1 MNLKKLILPSLLLGA
16 AMVATTSCGDFL
28 EQDSE
33 QVIYANKGHLGS
45 ASDTIYSVTGI
56 MNKMQVL
63 ADRTILLG
71 ELRGD
76 LMDVNSN
83 TTAELREIANFNIS
97 DNNKYNSPRDYY
109 AVINNCNYFIAKVD
123 TAMRNNRNE
132 HIFLKEYAA
141 VKAFRAWTYLQLVM
155 NYGSVPFVTTP
166 ILTKEDGDRKYETKD
181 IREVCEYLIN
191 DIAPLAEIE
200 TPNYG
205 SIRNTDSRL
214 FFFPIYVLLGD
225 LNLWAGHYKEAALA
239 YYKYLSTRNGSNSA
253 YPIGT
258 NATQWYNKSGRWTS
272 TIDSWTSPSFY
283 SETKDSYSE
292 LITMIPGDSIQAEGN
307 YSLLRDIFN
316 SSYNNNYKVQAVPSK
331 RIQEI
336 SAAQKY
342 CDLSSSNNPTYA
354 PEGLNYLRSGD
365 LRLSSLWISIS
376 TGSTAYKDGK
386 LLEDYSVLSKY
397 SSRNVH
403 IYRRTM
409 VYLRL
414 AEALNRAGYP
424 IFAFKILSSGVNNK
438 VIEEEVIPHYS
449 ADSTWLR
456 QFDFPNLKYV
466 LRTTNGLSSENTI
479 GIHSHGC
486 GWTEYNEFYTLPDDS
501 TITDSIARRD
511 YQIDKVEDLI
521 MDEEA
526 LEFAFEGHR
535 FYDLMRVALRRNDPS
550 YLANKIY
557 ERRGKN
563 NVEEVKSLIKSNLT
577 DTRTWYLNWNDKI
590 GLGY

>member
-272 TIDSWTSPSFY
+272 TIDSWTPSSFY

-456 QFDFPNLKYV
+456 KFDFPNLKYV

>member
-1 MNLKKLILPSLLLGA
+1 MNLKKIILPSLLLGA

-56 MNKMQVL
+56 INKMQVL

-166 ILTKEDGDRKYETKD
+166 ILTKEEGDRKYETKD

-258 NATQWYNKSGRWTS
+258 NATQWYNKSGRWTT
-272 TIDSWTSPSFY
+272 TINSWTSPSFY

-456 QFDFPNLKYV
+456 KFDFPNLKYV

>member
-1 MNLKKLILPSLLLGA
+1 MNLKKIILPSLLLGA

-56 MNKMQVL
+56 INKMQVL

-83 TTAELREIANFNIS
+83 TTAELRDIANFNIS

-166 ILTKEDGDRKYETKD
+166 ILTKEEGDRKYETKD

-258 NATQWYNKSGRWTS
+258 NATQWYNKSGRWTT
-272 TIDSWTSPSFY
+272 TINSWTSPSFY

>member
-28 EQDSE
+28 DQDSE

-258 NATQWYNKSGRWTS
+258 NATQWYNKSGRWTT
-272 TIDSWTSPSFY
+272 TINSWTSPSFY

-550 YLANKIY
+550 YLANKVY

>member
-258 NATQWYNKSGRWTS
+258 NATQWYNKSGRWTT
-272 TIDSWTSPSFY
+272 TINSWTSPSFY

-456 QFDFPNLKYV
+456 KFDFPNLKYV

>member
-239 YYKYLSTRNGSNSA
+239 YYMYLSTRNGSNSA

-258 NATQWYNKSGRWTS
+258 NATQWYNKSGRWTT
-272 TIDSWTSPSFY
+272 TINSWTSPSFY

-456 QFDFPNLKYV
+456 KFDFPNLKYV

-550 YLANKIY
+550 YLANKVY

>member
-258 NATQWYNKSGRWTS
+258 NATQWYNKSGRWTT
-272 TIDSWTSPSFY
+272 TINSWTSPSFY

-550 YLANKIY
+550 YLANKVY

>member
-166 ILTKEDGDRKYETKD
+166 ILTKEEGDRKYETKD

-258 NATQWYNKSGRWTS
+258 NATQWYNKSGRWTT
-272 TIDSWTSPSFY
+272 TINSWTSPSFY
-283 SETKDSYSE
+283 SETNDSYSE

-438 VIEEEVIPHYS
+438 VIEEEVIPQYS

-456 QFDFPNLKYV
+456 KFDFPNLKYV

>member
-1 MNLKKLILPSLLLGA
+1 MNLKKIILPSLLLGA

-56 MNKMQVL
+56 INKMQVL

-166 ILTKEDGDRKYETKD
+166 ILTKEEGDRKYETKD

-214 FFFPIYVLLGD
+214 FSFPIYVLLGD

-258 NATQWYNKSGRWTS
+258 NATQWYNKSGRWTT
-272 TIDSWTSPSFY
+272 TINSWTSPSFY

>member
-258 NATQWYNKSGRWTS
+258 NATQWYNKSGRWTT
-272 TIDSWTSPSFY
+272 TINSWTSPSFY

-456 QFDFPNLKYV
+456 KFDFPNLKYV

-550 YLANKIY
+550 YLANKVY

>member
-1 MNLKKLILPSLLLGA
+1 MNLKKIILPSLLLGA

-56 MNKMQVL
+56 INKMQVL

-166 ILTKEDGDRKYETKD
+166 ILTKEEGDRKYETKD

-258 NATQWYNKSGRWTS
+258 NATQWYNKSGRWTT
-272 TIDSWTSPSFY
+272 TINSWTSPSFY

>member
-1 MNLKKLILPSLLLGA
+1 MNLKKIILPSLLLGA

-56 MNKMQVL
+56 INKMQVL

-166 ILTKEDGDRKYETKD
+166 ILTKEEGDRKYETKD

-258 NATQWYNKSGRWTS
+258 NATQWYNKSGRWTT
-272 TIDSWTSPSFY
+272 TINSWTSPSFY

-456 QFDFPNLKYV
+456 KFDFPNLKYV

-557 ERRGKN
+557 ERRGKI

>member
-258 NATQWYNKSGRWTS
+258 NATQWYNKSGRWTT
-272 TIDSWTSPSFY
+272 TINSWTSPSFY

-354 PEGLNYLRSGD
+354 PEGCC
-365 LRLSSLWISIS
+365 
-376 TGSTAYKDGK
+376 A
-386 LLEDYSVLSKY
+386 
-397 SSRNVH
+397 
-403 IYRRTM
+403 
-409 VYLRL
+409 
-414 AEALNRAGYP
+414 
-424 IFAFKILSSGVNNK
+424 
-438 VIEEEVIPHYS
+438 
-449 ADSTWLR
+449 
-456 QFDFPNLKYV
+456 
-466 LRTTNGLSSENTI
+466 
-479 GIHSHGC
+479 
-486 GWTEYNEFYTLPDDS
+486 
-501 TITDSIARRD
+501 
-511 YQIDKVEDLI
+511 
-521 MDEEA
+521 
-526 LEFAFEGHR
+526 
-535 FYDLMRVALRRNDPS
+535 
-550 YLANKIY
+550 
-557 ERRGKN
+557 
-563 NVEEVKSLIKSNLT
+563 
-577 DTRTWYLNWNDKI
+577 
-590 GLGY
+590 

>member
-1 MNLKKLILPSLLLGA
+1 MNLKKLILNSLLLGA

-258 NATQWYNKSGRWTS
+258 NATQWYNKSGRWTT
-272 TIDSWTSPSFY
+272 TINSWTSPSFY

-456 QFDFPNLKYV
+456 KFDFPNLKYV